1 MLKNAQRLSY
11 IFSKYW
17 AISGHSVQFGLSV
30 FSAND
35 RLSIFILLLDL
46 GMQAIILDTETHT
59 LNGQPIEI
67 AYAPIEIQNGKLSLD
82 KTKVFDQLY
91 TVDEPIS
98 FAAMA
103 VHHILESD
111 LVGMPHYSSF
121 QLPAETTYII
131 GHNIDYDLR
140 ALEKCG
146 VNTSK
151 IKAICTLALARR
163 VWPDAEAH
171 NISAL
176 IYMISKGSEKA
187 REMIR
192 KAHRADMDI
201 ILTANILM
209 HIVHQLKVNDLE
221 SLYALSEDARIPRSL
236 NFGKHRGTA
245 IAELPADY
253 VQWLM
258 RQEDLDPY
266 LRKALENTAVKTL

>member
-1 MLKNAQRLSY
+1 
-11 IFSKYW
+11 
-17 AISGHSVQFGLSV
+17 
-30 FSAND
+30 
-35 RLSIFILLLDL
+35 
-46 GMQAIILDTETHT
+46 MQAIILDTETHT

-67 AYAPIEIQNGKLSLD
+67 AYAPIEIANGKLSLD
-82 KTKVFDQLY
+82 KSQVFDQLY

-111 LVGMPHYSSF
+111 LVGQPHYTTF
-121 QLPAETTYII
+121 KLPDETQYII
-131 GHNIDYDLR
+131 GHNIDYDIR
-140 ALEKCG
+140 AIEKCG
-146 VNTSK
+146 VDTSH
-151 IKAICTLALARR
+151 IKAICTLALARL

-187 REMIR
+187 REMIK

-209 HIVHQLKVNDLE
+209 HVVHHLKINSMEQLF
-221 SLYALSEDARIPRSL
+221 ATSEDARIPRVI

-253 VQWLM
+253 IQWLM
-258 RQEDLDPY
+258 RQDELDPY
-266 LRKALENTAVKTL
+266 LRKALENTSIKTL

>member
-1 MLKNAQRLSY
+1 
-11 IFSKYW
+11 
-17 AISGHSVQFGLSV
+17 
-30 FSAND
+30 
-35 RLSIFILLLDL
+35 
-46 GMQAIILDTETHT
+46 MQAIILDTETHT

-67 AYAPIEIQNGKLSLD
+67 AYAPVEIVDHKISLD
-82 KTKVFDQLY
+82 KSRLFDQLY
-91 TVDEPIS
+91 TCDEPIS

-111 LVGMPHYSSF
+111 LEGQPHYSTFS
-121 QLPAETTYII
+121 LPNETVYMI

-140 ALEKCG
+140 AIQKCG
-146 VNTSK
+146 VDTSK

-176 IYMISKGSEKA
+176 IYMITKGSERA

-209 HIVHQLKVNDLE
+209 HIVHHLKINSMQELFE
-221 SLYALSEDARIPRSL
+221 ASEDARIPRTI

-253 VQWLM
+253 VQWLL
-258 RQEDLDPY
+258 RQDELDPY
-266 LRKALENTAVKTL
+266 LRKALENTAITTL

>member
-1 MLKNAQRLSY
+1 
-11 IFSKYW
+11 
-17 AISGHSVQFGLSV
+17 
-30 FSAND
+30 
-35 RLSIFILLLDL
+35 
-46 GMQAIILDTETHT
+46 MQAIILDTETHT

-67 AYAPIEIQNGKLSLD
+67 AYAPIEIANGKLSLD
-82 KTKVFDQLY
+82 KSQVFDQLY
-91 TVDEPIS
+91 IVDEPIS

-111 LVGMPHYSSF
+111 LVGKPLYTTF
-121 QLPAETTYII
+121 KLPAETQYII
-131 GHNIDYDLR
+131 GHNIDYDIR
-140 ALEKCG
+140 AIEKCG
-146 VNTSK
+146 VDTSH
-151 IKAICTLALARR
+151 IKAICTLALARL

-187 REMIR
+187 REMIK

-209 HIVHQLKVNDLE
+209 HVVHQLKINSMEQLFAV
-221 SLYALSEDARIPRSL
+221 SEDARIPRVI

-253 VQWLM
+253 IQWLM
-258 RQEDLDPY
+258 RQDELDPY
-266 LRKALENTAVKTL
+266 LRKALENTSIKTL

>member
-1 MLKNAQRLSY
+1 
-11 IFSKYW
+11 
-17 AISGHSVQFGLSV
+17 
-30 FSAND
+30 
-35 RLSIFILLLDL
+35 
-46 GMQAIILDTETHT
+46 MQAIILDTETHT

-67 AYAPIEIQNGKLSLD
+67 AYAPIEIINGKLSLD
-82 KTKVFDQLY
+82 KSQVFDQLY

-111 LVGMPHYSSF
+111 LVGQPHYTTF
-121 QLPAETTYII
+121 RLPDETQYII
-131 GHNIDYDLR
+131 GHNIDYDIR
-140 ALEKCG
+140 AIEKCG
-146 VNTSK
+146 VNVSN
-151 IKAICTLALARR
+151 IKAICTLALARL

-187 REMIR
+187 REMIK

-209 HIVHQLKVNDLE
+209 HVVHHLKINSMEQLFI
-221 SLYALSEDARIPRSL
+221 ASEDARIPRVI

-253 VQWLM
+253 IQWLM
-258 RQEDLDPY
+258 RQDELDPY
-266 LRKALENTAVKTL
+266 LRKALENASITTL

>member
-1 MLKNAQRLSY
+1 
-11 IFSKYW
+11 
-17 AISGHSVQFGLSV
+17 
-30 FSAND
+30 
-35 RLSIFILLLDL
+35 
-46 GMQAIILDTETHT
+46 MQAIILDTETHT

-67 AYAPIEIQNGKLSLD
+67 AYAPIQISDHKITLD
-82 KTKVFDQLY
+82 KSQLFDQLY
-91 TVDEPIS
+91 SVDEPIS

-111 LVGMPHYSSF
+111 LTDQPHYTSF
-121 QLPAETTYII
+121 KLPKETVYII
-131 GHNIDYDLR
+131 GHNIDYDIR

-146 VNTSK
+146 VETSN
-151 IKAICTLALARR
+151 IKAICTLALARL

-209 HIVHQLKVNDLE
+209 HQIHHLKIQNIE
-221 SLYALSEDARIPRSL
+221 ALYAASEDARIPRTI
-236 NFGKHRGTA
+236 NFGKHRGSA
-245 IAELPADY
+245 IADLPADY
-253 VQWLM
+253 MQWLL

-266 LRKALENTAVKTL
+266 LRKAIQNTNLVTL

>member
-1 MLKNAQRLSY
+1 
-11 IFSKYW
+11 
-17 AISGHSVQFGLSV
+17 
-30 FSAND
+30 
-35 RLSIFILLLDL
+35 
-46 GMQAIILDTETHT
+46 MQAIILDTETHT

-67 AYAPIEIQNGKLSLD
+67 AYAPVDILDHKISLD
-82 KTKVFDQLY
+82 KSRLFDQLY
-91 TVDEPIS
+91 SCDEPIS

-111 LVGMPHYSSF
+111 LEGQPHYSSF
-121 QLPAETTYII
+121 KLPQETTYII
-131 GHNIDYDLR
+131 GHNIDYDIR

-146 VNTSK
+146 VNSSN

-176 IYMISKGSEKA
+176 IYMITRGSDRA

-209 HIVHQLKVNDLE
+209 HIIYHLNIQDIE
-221 SLYALSEDARIPRSL
+221 ELYQVSEEARIPHTI
-236 NFGKHRGTA
+236 NFGKHKGTA
-245 IAELPADY
+245 IAELPKDY
-253 VQWLM
+253 IQWLL
-258 RQEDLDPY
+258 RQDELDVY
-266 LRKALENTAVKTL
+266 LRKALESAF